1 MSKIYSFAIV
11 AIIVSMFTL
20 SCKKD
25 NAVTVAVNKGTIIG
39 MISNTATSFNVSNEN
54 IYLEKSLTSD
64 SVPKLLY
71 HLSAIVSKVP
81 YKIFTITLKGPLK
94 ANSYGLGS
102 KQAQASY
109 QIGTGSTD
117 FYSTTSDS
125 SVISGVVNL
134 TTCSADTLIGTYHV
148 TVTNPIGNR
157 FDFTGGSFNCT
168 FVN

>member
-1 MSKIYSFAIV
+1 MSKVHSFAIV
-11 AIIVSMFTL
+11 AIIVSIFTL

-25 NAVTVAVNKGTIIG
+25 NVVTVAVNKGTITG
-39 MISNTATSFNVSNEN
+39 MISNTSTSFNVSNEN
-54 IYLEKSLTSD
+54 IYLEKSFTTD

-71 HLSAIVSKVP
+71 HISAVVSKVP
-81 YKIFTITLKGPLK
+81 YKVFTITLKGPLK

-102 KQAQASY
+102 KQAQATY
-109 QIGTGSTD
+109 QIGTSPND

-134 TTCSADTLIGTYHV
+134 ITYSTDTLIGTYHV

-157 FDFTGGSFNCT
+157 FDFTGGTINCT
-168 FVN
+168 FVK

>member
-25 NAVTVAVNKGTIIG
+25 NAVAVAVNKGTITG
-39 MISNTATSFNVSNEN
+39 LISNTATTFNLSNEN
-54 IYLEKSLTSD
+54 IYLEKSLTTD

-81 YKIFTITLKGPLK
+81 YKVFTITLKGPLK

-109 QIGTGSTD
+109 QIGTA
-117 FYSTTSDS
+117 YSDLYTTTADS

-134 TTCSADTLIGTYHV
+134 TTYSADTLIGTYHV
-148 TVTNPIGNR
+148 TVTNPLGNR
-157 FDFTGGSFNCT
+157 FDINGGTFNCT
-168 FVN
+168 FVK